1 MTNDTKTCPTCG
13 QPIRR
18 FTDNIFKKAVVG
30 GIAGIVFGILF
41 GIWFSN
47 WWFGPGM
54 HSTPMAIIHYFAWGA
69 LFGFVGA
76 VIGLVIRK

>member
-1 MTNDTKTCPTCG
+1 MSNNTTKTCPTCG
-13 QPIRR
+13 QPIKRASS
-18 FTDNIFKKAVVG
+18 IFKRTLLG
-30 GIAGIVFGILF
+30 GATGITAGILF

-69 LFGFVGA
+69 LFGFIGA
-76 VIGLVIRK
+76 VIGLMMRK